1 MTSRRVVITGLGL
14 VSPLGNEVEAVWQRL
29 LAGESGIGPITR
41 FDASRLTS
49 RIAGEVRNFE
59 PHKWVEPRDVAWMD
73 DFIAYGA
80 AAAKCA
86 LDDSGLLESSL
97 GRDKIGVNVSSAMGG
112 LGMISRQAQVLQQ
125 KTPRH
130 VPALFIPF
138 ILPDSAGNY
147 ISIQHRLT
155 GPNHVTVSACA
166 TSANSVGE
174 SLRLIQSGQVTA
186 MLAGGTDSLICELSM
201 AGFSSMRALST
212 RNDAPEKASRP
223 FDADRDGFVM
233 AEGAAVL
240 VLEEFEHA
248 VARGAHIYAEIVGY
262 GSTADAHHITQPIP
276 DGSGPANC
284 MRQALADAGID
295 PDAIGY
301 INAHGTSTQANDRTE
316 TNAIRQVWGERA
328 AMVPISS
335 TKSMTGH
342 LLGAAGAAEAIFCVL
357 ALRDGVLPPTI
368 NLDTPDPACDLDYIP
383 HQARKSAIEYALSNS
398 FGFGGHNASLVL
410 KRFDSNSSTQR

>member
-1 MTSRRVVITGLGL
+1 
-14 VSPLGNEVEAVWQRL
+14 
-29 LAGESGIGPITR
+29 
-41 FDASRLTS
+41 
-49 RIAGEVRNFE
+49 
-59 PHKWVEPRDVAWMD
+59 MD
-73 DFIAYGA
+73 GFVAYGA

-86 LDDSGLLESSL
+86 LDDSGMLESSL
-97 GRDKIGVNVSSAMGG
+97 GREKVGVNVSSAMGG
-112 LGMISRQAQVLQQ
+112 FAMISRQAQVLQQ

-130 VPALFIPF
+130 IPALFIPF
-138 ILPDSAGNY
+138 VLPDSASNY
-147 ISIQHRLT
+147 VSIQHRLT

-166 TSANSVGE
+166 TSANALGE
-174 SLRLIQSGQVTA
+174 SMRLIQSGQVTA
-186 MLAGGTDSLICELSM
+186 MVAGGTDSLLCELSM
-201 AGFSSMRALST
+201 AGFTSMRALST
-212 RNDAPEKASRP
+212 RNAAPEKASRP

-248 VARGAHIYAEIVGY
+248 IARGARIYAEIAGY
-262 GSTADAHHITQPIP
+262 GSNADAHHITQPIP
-276 DGSGPANC
+276 DGSGAASC
-284 MRQALADAGID
+284 MRQALADAGIG

-328 AMVPISS
+328 ATVPISS

-383 HQARKSAIEYALSNS
+383 HHARTSAIEYALSNS

-410 KRFDSNSSTQR
+410 KRFDSNLSINSHGC